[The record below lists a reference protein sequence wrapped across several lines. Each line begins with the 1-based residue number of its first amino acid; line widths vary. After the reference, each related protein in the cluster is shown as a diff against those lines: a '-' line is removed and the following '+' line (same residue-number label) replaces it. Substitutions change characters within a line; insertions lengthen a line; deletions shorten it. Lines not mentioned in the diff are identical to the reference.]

1 MENLKFDRLVDSVLE
16 KKEKIKLPPAFRQGG
31 GQRQSGSG
39 YHTTGKQKMFNRQNL
54 KRTLEKDLSEAKDM
68 AYYKLPEMLAQRWH
82 SHIVNETTGAYKDVP
97 KEVLRSAFQI
107 LSSYL
112 SQMAR

>member
-1 MENLKFDRLVDSVLE
+1 MENLKFDKLVDTVLE
-16 KKEKIKLPPAFRQGG
+16 KKEKRQLPPAFRQGG

-39 YHTTGKQKMFNRQNL
+39 YHTNDKQKALKRANL
-54 KRTLEKDLSEAKDM
+54 KRETEKDLHEAKDI

-82 SHIVNETTGAYKDVP
+82 SHIVKETTGIYKDTP
-97 KEVLRSAFQI
+97 KEVIRSALQI
-107 LSSYL
+107 LSGYL